1 MKSRILISS
10 LVILACAS
18 AAPVVAKGPN
28 SPGGPQ
34 VAAPSAA
41 TVPTLSTVEAD
52 DLLKMREEEKVARDV
67 YLKLY
72 ARWKT
77 PVFSQIAASEQI
89 HFDALGAKIRTY
101 GLTDPA
107 LPGEGDFTNTDL
119 QNAYDELSA
128 SGLTSPVQAL
138 TVGATIE
145 DMDISDLQTAIAD
158 TDQAALRTTY
168 QNLMEGSKNH
178 LRAFV
183 KLLRAAGVQYQ
194 PQYIDEALFD
204 AIVGG

>member
-1 MKSRILISS
+1 MKTRMFISS
-10 LVILACAS
+10 LVILACAG
-18 AAPVVAKGPN
+18 AAPVMAKGPN

-34 VAAPSAA
+34 VVAPSPA
-41 TVPTLSTVEAD
+41 TVPTLSTVAVD
-52 DLLKMREEEKVARDV
+52 DLLKMREEEKVAHDV
-67 YLKLY
+67 YVTLY
-72 ARWKT
+72 ARWQT

-107 LPGEGDFTNTDL
+107 LPGLGDFTDTDL
-119 QNAYDELSA
+119 QNAYDQLSA
-128 SGLTSPVQAL
+128 SGLKSPVQAL

-158 TDQAALRTTY
+158 TDQAALKTTY

-194 PQYIDEALFD
+194 PQYIDEVLFD